1 MHIVHDTT
9 AIKNR
14 ADRYEFLKRH
24 FEKEIKEATSILDV
38 GCDDNFLKQI
48 YGDKVFGI
56 DIGGKPDRVVD
67 LEKES
72 LRFLADKSY
81 DLSICTEVLEHIDN
95 LHEVFR
101 DIQRVTN
108 RYMIIS
114 IPNSISY
121 HRLNKIYKTHRTG
134 KFYGLPL
141 EKPVDRHKWYFSYR
155 EIVDFFTGHEKV
167 GTYTIER
174 VIYQYPIRYNEE
186 TRFLKKLKQSVIAA
200 VVTGLGLK
208 RHSSSVFVLLRATQ
222 HES

>member
-1 MHIVHDTT
+1 MQIVHDTT

-24 FEKEIKEATSILDV
+24 FEKEFREASSILDI

-56 DIGGKPDRVVD
+56 DIGGKPDRIVD

-72 LRFLADKSY
+72 LRFLDDNSY

-101 DIQRVTN
+101 DIQRVSKK
-108 RYMIIS
+108 YMVIS

-121 HRLNKIYKTHRTG
+121 HRLNKVYKTHRTG

-141 EKPVDRHKWYFSYR
+141 EKPVDRHKWYFSYS
-155 EIVDFFTGHEKV
+155 EIVDFFAGHEKA

-174 VIYQYPIRYNEE
+174 IVYQYPIQYQGETSMIKNLKQTFIAAIV
-186 TRFLKKLKQSVIAA
+186 TRF
-200 VVTGLGLK
+200 GLR
-208 RHSSSVFVLLRATQ
+208 RHANSLFVLLRATE

>member
-1 MHIVHDTT
+1 MNIVHDTT

-101 DIQRVTN
+101 DIQRVTKH
-108 RYMIIS
+108 YMIIS

-121 HRLNKIYKTHRTG
+121 HRLNKIHKTHRTG

-155 EIVDFFTGHEKV
+155 EIVDFFAGHEKA

-174 VIYQYPIRYNEE
+174 VIYQYPIRYNGE
-186 TRFLKKLKQSVIAA
+186 TRMLKKLKQSVIAA

-208 RHSSSVFVLLRATQ
+208 RHSSSVFVLLRTSQ

>member
-56 DIGGKPDRVVD
+56 DIGGKPDQVVD

-155 EIVDFFTGHEKV
+155 EIVDFFAGHEKA

-174 VIYQYPIRYNEE
+174 VIYQYPIRYNGE

>member
-1 MHIVHDTT
+1 MNIVHDTT

-101 DIQRVTN
+101 DIQRVTKK
-108 RYMIIS
+108 YMIIS

-155 EIVDFFTGHEKV
+155 EIVDFFAGHEKA

-174 VIYQYPIRYNEE
+174 VIYQYPIRYNGE

-208 RHSSSVFVLLRATQ
+208 RHSSSVFVLLRASQ

>member
-155 EIVDFFTGHEKV
+155 EIVDFFTGHEKA

-186 TRFLKKLKQSVIAA
+186 TRFLKKLKQSIIAA
-200 VVTGLGLK
+200 VVTSLGLK

>member
-72 LRFLADKSY
+72 LRFLGDKSY
-81 DLSICTEVLEHIDN
+81 DVSICTEVLEHIDN

-101 DIQRVTN
+101 DIQRVTKK
-108 RYMIIS
+108 YMIIS

-155 EIVDFFTGHEKV
+155 EIVDFFTGHEKT

-174 VIYQYPIRYNEE
+174 VIYQYPIRYNGES
-186 TRFLKKLKQSVIAA
+186 RFFKKLKQSMIAA
-200 VVTGLGLK
+200 VVTSFGLK
-208 RHSSSVFVLLRATQ
+208 RHSSSVFVLLRASG

>member
-186 TRFLKKLKQSVIAA
+186 TRFLKKLKQSVITA

>member
-1 MHIVHDTT
+1 MNIVHDTT

-38 GCDDNFLKQI
+38 GCDDNFLKQV

-56 DIGGKPDRVVD
+56 DIGGKPDQVVD

-81 DLSICTEVLEHIDN
+81 DVSICTEVLEHIDN
-95 LHEVFR
+95 LHEVFK
-101 DIQRVTN
+101 DIQRVTK

-155 EIVDFFTGHEKV
+155 EIVDFFAGHEKP

-174 VIYQYPIRYNEE
+174 VIYQYPIRYNGE
-186 TRFLKKLKQSVIAA
+186 TRFLKKLKQSLIAA

-208 RHSSSVFVLLRATQ
+208 RHSSSVFVLLRASQ